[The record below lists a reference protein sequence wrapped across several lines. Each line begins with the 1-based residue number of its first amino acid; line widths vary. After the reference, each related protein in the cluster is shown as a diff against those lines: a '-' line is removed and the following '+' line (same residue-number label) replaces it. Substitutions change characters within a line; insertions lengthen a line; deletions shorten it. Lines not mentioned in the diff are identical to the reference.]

1 MEGVSEELVAR
12 SMVQVITEKYNLEN
26 FPYCRGPGTGVVV
39 LTSPQS
45 SPVKGQLNLPRVL
58 VLDSCGISEAGDE
71 SEVATFC
78 AHVVELDLSNNQL
91 QNWGEVLKI
100 VSNVP
105 KLDFLNLSMNP
116 LSGSLLEQEVADPFM
131 QLRRL
136 VLNNTHVSW
145 EVLHTLT
152 REIPKLE
159 ELFLCLNKYRH
170 VAPSDVPCSSLQ
182 LLHISDNRLQEWGEV
197 RKLGLMFPGLQCLIL
212 ANNNLSAIHDS
223 QDSLR
228 RLFPQLRCINL
239 LNTGLGQ
246 WEDIEKLSLFPKL
259 QEVKVMGVPLLQP
272 YSTTERRSLVVA
284 QLPAVTVLNGS
295 VVTPGE
301 REDAERFFVRYYAD
315 RPENE
320 LPERYY
326 ALVAQYGRLEPLAD
340 VDLRPQSSVV
350 VEIRYMEHA
359 EQLSLPLA
367 QTVAELKKT
376 LRGLIQLPCN
386 KMRVYHVTPALG
398 PQELKYG
405 GRALHS
411 YKVHDGDE
419 ILVVPKDV

>member
-1 MEGVSEELVAR
+1 MDGSEEFVGR
-12 SMVQVITEKYNLEN
+12 TMVQVITEKYNLEN

-58 VLDSCGISEAGDE
+58 VLDSCGITQAGDE

-78 AHVVELDLSNNQL
+78 AHVVELDLSNNHL
-91 QNWGEVLKI
+91 QDWGEVLKI

-116 LSGSLLEQEVADPFM
+116 LSGSQLGPDAAEPFLE
-131 QLRRL
+131 LRRL

-159 ELFLCLNKYRH
+159 ELFLCLNEYRS
-170 VAPSDVPCSSLQ
+170 VKLSDVPCASLQ
-182 LLHISDNRLQEWGEV
+182 LLHISDNRLQDWAEV
-197 RKLGLMFPGLQCLIL
+197 RKFGLMYPGLQSLIL
-212 ANNNLSAIHDS
+212 ANNTLTSIDEP
-223 QDSLR
+223 QESLC
-228 RLFPQLRCINL
+228 RLFPKLRCINL
-239 LNTGLGQ
+239 HNTGLGR
-246 WEDIEKLSLFPKL
+246 WEDIEKLSMFPKL
-259 QEVKVMGVPLLQP
+259 QEVKVMGIPLLQS

-284 QLPAVTVLNGS
+284 QLPAVTVLNAS

-301 REDAERFFVRYYAD
+301 REDAERFFVRYYIEC
-315 RPENE
+315 PENE
-320 LPERYY
+320 LPKRYHS
-326 ALVAQYGRLEPLAD
+326 LVAQYGRLEPLAE
-340 VDLRPQSSVV
+340 VDLRPQSSVLV
-350 VEIRYMEHA
+350 DIRYGEHA
-359 EQLSLPLA
+359 ERLSLKLE
-367 QTVAELKKT
+367 QTVADLKKA
-376 LRGLIQLPCN
+376 LKPLVQLPCN
-386 KMRVYHVTPALG
+386 KMRVFHVAPALG

-411 YKVHDGDE
+411 YKMRDGDE
-419 ILVVPKDV
+419 ILVVPKDL